1 MDTPARG
8 SGHSRPE
15 VHAKTGVRF
24 VPRDRLS
31 VHPGR
36 ASAIRAEDNGHY
48 PQHPRLEVNHQRAR
62 TLGLRLRR
70 AQRPAGHVHT
80 LIEAGRLDVALDL
93 SGVTF
98 ADSTVVGE
106 IASTHIA
113 LHRRGGRLTLLNP
126 SKRRSL
132 LLSISRLASVLE
144 IRPTA

>member
-1 MDTPARG
+1 MEITLRARG
-8 SGHSRPE
+8 STSIIN
-15 VHAKTGVRF
+15 VHGRWVCGYDVRNDL
-24 VPRDRLS
+24 RDH
-31 VHPGR
+31 V
-36 ASAIRAEDNGHY
+36 
-48 PQHPRLEVNHQRAR
+48 
-62 TLGLRLRR
+62 LR
-70 AQRPAGHVHT
+70 
-80 LIEAGRLDVALDL
+80 LIEAGRLDVVLDL

-126 SKRRSL
+126 SKRMSL